1 MDYDDLESILSEK
14 NDLKAI
20 NERLQREISE
30 HKRADEK
37 IKRLNEEL
45 SCRATQLEEANK
57 ELLAFSYTV
66 SHDLRGPL
74 TSING
79 FSQAL
84 LEFYGD
90 KLDDAG
96 KDMLQRIY
104 KGTKRMAQLIEDLLD
119 LSLASHGEMIRETI
133 DLSML
138 AKKVAM
144 ELQRTQP
151 ERQVEFV
158 IMDGVFVEGDLRLM
172 AIVIKNLLGNAWKYS
187 ARQPVAHIEFC
198 VLQIGNGKPAY
209 FVRDNGIGF
218 ETADAEKIFEPFQRL
233 HDLTEFPG
241 TGIGLATVK
250 RVIQRHGGRVWA
262 EGKVGEGATFYFT
275 LPS

>member
-1 MDYDDLESILSEK
+1 MDYNDLESILSEN
-14 NDLKAI
+14 NDLKTI

-30 HKRADEK
+30 HKRADEN

-45 SCRATQLEEANK
+45 SCRAAQLEEANK

-104 KGTKRMAQLIEDLLD
+104 KGTKRMSQLIEDLLD
-119 LSLASHGEMIRETI
+119 LSLASHGEMTRETV

-138 AKKVAM
+138 AKRVAT

-151 ERQVEFV
+151 ERRLEFV
-158 IMDGVFVEGDLRLM
+158 IADNVFAEGDLRLM
-172 AIVIKNLLGNAWKYS
+172 AIAIKNLLGNAWKYA
-187 ARQPVAHIEFC
+187 ARQPVAHIEFG
-198 VLQIGNGKPAY
+198 VSQIKNGKTAY
-209 FVRDNGIGF
+209 FVKDDGIGF
-218 ETADAEKIFEPFQRL
+218 DMSDAEKIFEPFQRL
-233 HDLTEFPG
+233 HDLTEFSG

-250 RVIQRHGGRVWA
+250 RIIQRHGGRVWA
-262 EGKVGEGATFYFT
+262 EGKVGKGATFYFT

>member
-1 MDYDDLESILSEK
+1 MDYDDLESILIEN

-37 IKRLNEEL
+37 IKKLNEDL
-45 SCRATQLEEANK
+45 SCRAAQLEEANK
-57 ELLAFSYTV
+57 ELEAFSYTV

-104 KGTKRMAQLIEDLLD
+104 RGTKRMSQLIEDLLD
-119 LSLASHGEMIRETI
+119 LSLASHGEMTHETI
-133 DLSML
+133 DLTML
-138 AKKVAM
+138 AKKGAT

-151 ERQVEFV
+151 ERKVEFV
-158 IMDGVFVEGDLRLM
+158 IADGVFAEGDLRLI
-172 AIVIKNLLGNAWKYS
+172 AIVIKNLLVNAWKYS
-187 ARQPVAHIEFC
+187 ARQPVAHIEFG
-198 VLQIGNGKPAY
+198 VLQIENGKTAY

-218 ETADAEKIFEPFQRL
+218 DIADAEKIFEPFQRL

-250 RVIQRHGGRVWA
+250 RGIQRHGGRVWA
-262 EGKVGEGATFYFT
+262 EGKVGKGATFYFT

>member
-30 HKRADEK
+30 HKRADEN

-45 SCRATQLEEANK
+45 SCRAAQLEEANK

-104 KGTKRMAQLIEDLLD
+104 KGTKRMSQLIEDLLD

-133 DLSML
+133 DLSMV
-138 AKKVAM
+138 AKRVST

-151 ERQVEFV
+151 GRKVEFL
-158 IMDGVFVEGDLRLM
+158 IADGVFAEGDLRLI
-172 AIVIKNLLGNAWKYS
+172 AIAIKNLLGNAWKYS
-187 ARQPVAHIEFC
+187 ARQPVAHIEFG
-198 VLQIGNGKPAY
+198 VLKTENGKTAY
-209 FVRDNGIGF
+209 FVKDDGIGF
-218 ETADAEKIFEPFQRL
+218 DMSDAEKIFEPFQRL

-250 RVIQRHGGRVWA
+250 RVIQRHGGRAWA
-262 EGKVGEGATFYFT
+262 EGKVGKGATFYFT

>member
-1 MDYDDLESILSEK
+1 MDHDDLESILIEN

-30 HKRADEK
+30 HKRADEEL
-37 IKRLNEEL
+37 KRVNEDL
-45 SCRATQLEEANK
+45 SFRTAQLEEANK

-104 KGTKRMAQLIEDLLD
+104 KGTKRMSQLIEDLLD
-119 LSLASHGEMIRETI
+119 LSLASHGEMICETI

-138 AKKVAM
+138 AKRVAT

-151 ERQVEFV
+151 GRKVEFV
-158 IMDGVFVEGDLRLM
+158 IADGVFAEGDLRLM
-172 AIVIKNLLGNAWKYS
+172 AIVIKNLLVNAWKYS
-187 ARQPVAHIEFC
+187 ARQPVAHIEFGA
-198 VLQIGNGKPAY
+198 LQIKNGKPAY
-209 FVRDNGIGF
+209 FVKDDGIGF
-218 ETADAEKIFEPFQRL
+218 DMSDAEKIFEPFQRL
-233 HDLTEFPG
+233 HDLTEFSG

-250 RVIQRHGGRVWA
+250 RIIQRHGGRVWA
-262 EGKVGEGATFYFT
+262 EGKVGKGATFYFT
-275 LPS
+275 LTS